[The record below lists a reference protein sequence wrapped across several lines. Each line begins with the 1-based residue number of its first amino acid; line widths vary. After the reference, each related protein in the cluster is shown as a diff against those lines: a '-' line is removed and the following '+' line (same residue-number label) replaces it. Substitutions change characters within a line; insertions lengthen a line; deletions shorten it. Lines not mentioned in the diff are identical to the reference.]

1 MCKAGPGRPQEVK
14 CLSVSEKSG
23 LASKPGVSAYSGLC
37 ASTQLCAST
46 PWQLSLSQ
54 SYEAEAFIPTSP
66 QGLPAGGTWPHVT
79 LITTWEEQREGQRRK
94 DRADLI

>member
-23 LASKPGVSAYSGLC
+23 LASKPGASAYSGLC

-54 SYEAEAFIPTSP
+54 SYGAEAFIPVSP
-66 QGLPAGGTWPHVT
+66 QGLPAQGDVAPRDTHHHVGRAAGRA
-79 LITTWEEQREGQRRK
+79 EAEG
-94 DRADLI
+94 LC

>member
-14 CLSVSEKSG
+14 CLSVSEKSW
-23 LASKPGVSAYSGLC
+23 LASKPGASAYSGLC

-54 SYEAEAFIPTSP
+54 SYEAEAFIPTSAP
-66 QGLPAGGTWPHVT
+66 GFACAGDVAPRDTHHHVGRAAGRA
-79 LITTWEEQREGQRRK
+79 EAEGPG
-94 DRADLI
+94 